1 MTRDQASAVL
11 SRLRVRAIESNA
23 HGILIQRAGVVCEQP
38 FADGPTPL
46 RRDRRGYYN
55 CEQWR
60 VESGGGIAV
69 SRCVWLR
76 HMHTDKRRIG
86 PYATVREFE
95 SAIRAW
101 RRWDLP

>member
-1 MTRDQASAVL
+1 MTRDQASTVL
-11 SRLRVRAIESNA
+11 SRLRVRVIESNA

-60 VESGGGIAV
+60 VESHCCLAMRV
-69 SRCVWLR
+69 A
-76 HMHTDKRRIG
+76 
-86 PYATVREFE
+86 ATH
-95 SAIRAW
+95 AHGQ
-101 RRWDLP
+101 